1 MTIELPIPVLIKRV
15 MCFLMTTG
23 EQSADTVLAPLNNDT
38 LCLPCNS
45 TSGCVV
51 LLHSATNQQ
60 HLGVHSINS
69 SQGANQT
76 CVDASTCGRS
86 TCTVAV
92 YEQSTDGILDQP
104 EPVLTAFATMPG
116 ELSK

>member
-1 MTIELPIPVLIKRV
+1 MT
-15 MCFLMTTG
+15 FLMTA
-23 EQSADTVLAPLNNDT
+23 ENISAGGTMLEPLNNDT

-51 LLHSATNQQ
+51 LLHSTSNQQ
-60 HLGVHSINS
+60 HLGVHTTNFT
-69 SQGANQT
+69 QGANQT
-76 CVDASTCGRS
+76 CVNASTCGIS

-104 EPVLTAFATMPG
+104 EPVFTFFSATQG
-116 ELSK
+116 EPSPHRTFVHK

>member
-1 MTIELPIPVLIKRV
+1 
-15 MCFLMTTG
+15 MTTG
-23 EQSADTVLAPLNNDT
+23 EHSADTVLALLNNDT

-51 LLHSATNQQ
+51 LLHSTINQQ
-60 HLGVHSINS
+60 HLGVHTTNYT
-69 SQGANQT
+69 QGANQT
-76 CVDASTCGRS
+76 CVNASTCGRS

-92 YEQSTDGILDQP
+92 YEQSTIDQP
-104 EPVLTAFATMPG
+104 VLNAFAAMPG

>member
-1 MTIELPIPVLIKRV
+1 MTAENI
-15 MCFLMTTG
+15 
-23 EQSADTVLAPLNNDT
+23 SAGGTMLEPLNNDT

-51 LLHSATNQQ
+51 LLHSTSNQQ
-60 HLGVHSINS
+60 HLVVHTTNS
-69 SQGANQT
+69 SQGGNQT
-76 CVDASTCGRS
+76 CVNASTCGRS

-92 YEQSTDGILDQP
+92 YEQSTDGVLDQP
-104 EPVLTAFATMPG
+104 EPVLAAFAAIPG